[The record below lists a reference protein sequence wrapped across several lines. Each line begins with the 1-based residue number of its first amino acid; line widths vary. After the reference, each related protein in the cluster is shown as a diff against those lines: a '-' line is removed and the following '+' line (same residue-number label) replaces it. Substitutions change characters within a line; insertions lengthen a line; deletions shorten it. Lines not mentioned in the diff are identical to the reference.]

1 MQADLFQ
8 SHEENSKIWKV
19 SEINSDIRKVLEK
32 NFSQIWI
39 KGEISNL
46 KAHSSGHYYFQLKDS
61 KAQIK
66 AVLFRV
72 MREA

>member
-1 MQADLFQ
+1 MQSELFET
-8 SHEENSKIWKV
+8 HEENSKIWKI
-19 SEINSDIRKVLEK
+19 SEINSAIRKVLEK
-32 NFSQIWI
+32 NFSQVWV

-46 KAHSSGHYYFQLKDS
+46 RAHSSGHYYFQLKDS

-72 MREA
+72 MQKI